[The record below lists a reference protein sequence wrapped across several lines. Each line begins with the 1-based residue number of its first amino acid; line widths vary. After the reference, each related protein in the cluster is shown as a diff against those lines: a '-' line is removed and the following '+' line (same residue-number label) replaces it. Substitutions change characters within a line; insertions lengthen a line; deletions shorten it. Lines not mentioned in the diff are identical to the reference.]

1 VISAV
6 GAGAPLISTR
16 TLRDAARERAGRP
29 LLIVDVATPRDV
41 ELGAR
46 DVDGVTIYELAD
58 LQQVVAAHLE
68 RRRGEIPAVEAI
80 VSSNV
85 QAYVRWYLSRAAA
98 PLIADLRRRAER
110 VRATEI
116 EKLFA
121 SLGTLSER
129 DRALIE
135 SASLAIVNRL
145 LHAPVTQLRE
155 TMADRSQTVVEV
167 GALQSLL
174 DVDGLHR
181 DLERDLRESLAPV
194 AKRHG
199 E

>member
-1 VISAV
+1 
-6 GAGAPLISTR
+6 
-16 TLRDAARERAGRP
+16 
-29 LLIVDVATPRDV
+29 
-41 ELGAR
+41 
-46 DVDGVTIYELAD
+46 
-58 LQQVVAAHLE
+58 LE
-68 RRRGEIPAVEAI
+68 RRRSEIPAVEAI
-80 VSSNV
+80 VSASV

-98 PLIADLRRRAER
+98 PLIADLRRRAEL

-121 SLGTLSER
+121 SLGNLTER

-135 SASLAIVNRL
+135 SASQAIVNRL

-155 TMADRSQTVVEV
+155 TVADASQTFIEAD
-167 GALQSLL
+167 ALRSLL